1 MNKHNEVIDE
11 VIYEITNSYNL
22 EIAPHFVATD
32 LRKVQRYKEH
42 KDRLIEFMETLK
54 EKENFCSQCGA
65 NRKTEPKEAPLV
77 LGDDLKVTHY
87 QNGDPIPQAISNKQ
101 FIELGE
107 AKIGC
112 FSINDKGSYLYNWYA
127 VNDKRNMCPKGWKI
141 PTDEKWNKLKTQLK
155 ENPTYAGYRDNSNG
169 NYYHVGSSGY
179 FWSSTE
185 TNSYDVWSRNLYYD
199 NSDVYRYPNTKAH
212 GFSVRCVKEI
222 K

>member
-1 MNKHNEVIDE
+1 MND
-11 VIYEITNSYNL
+11 
-22 EIAPHFVATD
+22 
-32 LRKVQRYKEH
+32 
-42 KDRLIEFMETLK
+42 
-54 EKENFCSQCGA
+54 NFCSQCGA
-65 NRKTEPKEAPLV
+65 NRKTEPKEAPLE

-155 ENPTYAGYRDNSNG
+155 ENPTYAGYRGSGSG
-169 NYYHVGSSGY
+169 NYYYMGNTGY

-185 TNSYDVWSRNLYYD
+185 NNSTNAWNRVLSCN
-199 NSDVYRYPNTKAH
+199 NSGVLRDYNTKTN
-212 GFSVRCVKEI
+212 GFSVRCVKE